1 MTLRRMR
8 DDVPPWSFFLPIVL
22 GVALGILLADVVKY
36 AVSTVFGRDAAPAV
50 AVAAADPAKAGLA
63 EDDEAAEDA
72 EGLVEV
78 GEVNAGAT
86 LLLPGPVTAVRDG
99 AERACIGGTVAL
111 RQPNGWVQGLEDS
124 APVRCRSSSP

>member
-8 DDVPPWSFFLPIVL
+8 DDAPPWSFFLPIVL
-22 GVALGILLADVVKY
+22 AVALGILLADAVKLALS
-36 AVSTVFGRDAAPAV
+36 AVFPRDAAPP
-50 AVAAADPAKAGLA
+50 VAAVEPAEAAPA
-63 EDDEAAEDA
+63 EDEESAGDAA
-72 EGLVEV
+72 GLVEV

-86 LLLPGPVTAVRDG
+86 LMLPGPVTAVRDG